1 LVIARG
7 EIWWADLG
15 SPRGSAPAL
24 RRPVLIVSD
33 DRYNNSRL
41 QTVTVVVLTST
52 ARLAALPG
60 NVAVA
65 VALAGLDKDSVV
77 NVTQVATLDRVA
89 LEERVGA
96 LPIWVMTQVD
106 DGLRRALAL

>member
-1 LVIARG
+1 MIARG
-7 EIWWADLG
+7 DVWWADLG
-15 SPRGSAPAL
+15 SPRGSAPAF
-24 RRPVLIVSD
+24 RRPVLVVSD
-33 DRYNNSRL
+33 DRYNASRL

-65 VALAGLDKDSVV
+65 AELSGLEKDSVV
-77 NVTQVATLDRVA
+77 NVTQVATIDRDA
-89 LEERVGA
+89 LEHRAGQVPTW
-96 LPIWVMTQVD
+96 LMTQVD